1 MVLYRV
7 IWYTAVNGKDFQHA
21 SGLLTEDRAIAEADA
36 LAEAVGLFAAKDI
49 IIIPVCIIEQKG
61 KNCHERNY

>member
-7 IWYTAVNGKDFQHA
+7 IWYTTVNGRDFQHA

-36 LAEAVGLFAAKDI
+36 LAKAVGLFAAKDI
-49 IIIPVCIIEQKG
+49 TVIPVCVIE
-61 KNCHERNY
+61 